1 VKHGIRARIHSLY
14 APVVAVNAV
23 YERYAAVRGV
33 GFLDMLVMYEILA
46 DDEPYTQSR
55 LCDVLGVSKTTLA
68 SVIRRGIDRGD
79 IRLVPSTSDAR
90 KKVIELTK
98 QGSKAAHKLI
108 DPLFAMEEK
117 AVRPISDD
125 DIRRMNAMIQCYS
138 DGLSSQIGELA
149 KPDPDSD

>member
-1 VKHGIRARIHSLY
+1 MKHGIRERVHSLY

-23 YERYAAVRGV
+23 YERYAAVKGV
-33 GFLDMLVMYEILA
+33 GFLDMLVLYEILA

-68 SVIRRGIDRGD
+68 SVIRRQVDRGY
-79 IRLVPSTSDAR
+79 IRLVPATTDAR

-98 QGSKAAHKLI
+98 HGTTAAHTLI

-117 AVRPISDD
+117 AVRPISDA

-138 DGLSSQIGELA
+138 DGLSSQIDELE
-149 KPDPDSD
+149 KSDTDSD